1 MIESPSATT
10 KGGCRRT
17 RAPQARRCPKPKRLA
32 LPRVEVLHARPFEG
46 ERFEQSSSRSR
57 AASCTSSPFTSKWFS
72 ISTPC
77 RPGDEE
83 QPLHARR
90 SQLLDHVLNDGLAT
104 DRQHFLRLRFR
115 RGQQARPEA
124 GDGHD
129 SDIDTHGSDRPW
141 ALIIRQPSA

>member
-1 MIESPSATT
+1 MRAESE
-10 KGGCRRT
+10 
-17 RAPQARRCPKPKRLA
+17 RLA

-46 ERFEQSSSRSR
+46 ERFKQLLLPVLAQQLHELAVHVEVVFDRRLAR
-57 AASCTSSPFTSKWFS
+57 A
-72 ISTPC
+72 
-77 RPGDEE
+77 GDEE
-83 QPLHARR
+83 QPLHARGG
-90 SQLLDHVLNDGLAT
+90 QLLDHILNDGLAT

-141 ALIIRQPSA
+141 V